1 MKKAASFFLWTLI
14 TLILI
19 FVALCFFPLF
29 NISEIEVKGIES
41 LTEEQVIDICSLN
54 ESQNLFAFN
63 TFKAANELKKNNY
76 VEDVSFD
83 KKLPHTLVINITER
97 KVRGYIPY
105 MNSYLYIDE
114 DGRVLDSRPEM
125 TKQLPIVVGLRFNGF
140 TMGELL
146 ETDNPDAYKA
156 VEELSKLFSKYDLL
170 DAVIQVDVSDED
182 NIHLYVDKVDVLF
195 GDFEDANNKMGTLS
209 EILKQ
214 LDTSVAGVLDLTA
227 TTPTFKYMS

>member
-1 MKKAASFFLWTLI
+1 MKRAASFFIWTAI
-14 TLILI
+14 TVFCV
-19 FVALCFFPLF
+19 FVALCFFPFF
-29 NISEIEVKGIES
+29 NISEIEVNGIES
-41 LTEEQVIDICSLN
+41 LTQEQVISICSLD
-54 ESQNLFAFN
+54 ESRNLIAFN

-83 KKLPHTLVINITER
+83 KQLPQKLVINITEH

-125 TKQLPIVVGLRFNGF
+125 TKQLPIVVGLQFDGF

-146 ETDNPDAYKA
+146 NTDNPDAYKA

-170 DAVIQVDVSDED
+170 DAVIQVDVSDVE
-182 NIHLYVDKVDVLF
+182 NIHLHVDKVDVLF
-195 GDFEDANNKMGTLS
+195 GDFDDANGKMGTLS

-227 TTPTFKYMS
+227 ATPTFKYMS